1 MGNLFFT
8 NEQKT
13 VNSCY
18 HIGVRKQSVQMY
30 RFPEV
35 KQELLLSIRYS
46 TKVLKAS
53 GDEINLNIIQL
64 LMESGSAGLRVPE
77 ITKKTYLSRPSVSH
91 HLRIL
96 VDAGIVGV
104 QRIGTMNYYYV
115 DIKASAID
123 SLSTLVNSMISYHTN
138 FPEMIDGKFDDL

>member
-1 MGNLFFT
+1 MGNIFFT

-46 TKVLKAS
+46 TKVLKAL
-53 GDEINLNIIQL
+53 GDEINLNIIQ
-64 LMESGSAGLRVPE
+64 
-77 ITKKTYLSRPSVSH
+77 
-91 HLRIL
+91 
-96 VDAGIVGV
+96 
-104 QRIGTMNYYYV
+104 
-115 DIKASAID
+115 
-123 SLSTLVNSMISYHTN
+123 
-138 FPEMIDGKFDDL
+138 

>member
-1 MGNLFFT
+1 
-8 NEQKT
+8 
-13 VNSCY
+13 
-18 HIGVRKQSVQMY
+18 MY

-35 KQELLLSIRYS
+35 KHELLLSIKYS
-46 TKVLKAS
+46 TKVLKAL

-64 LMESGSAGLRVPE
+64 LMESGTAGLRVSE

-123 SLSTLVNSMISYHTN
+123 SLSTLVNSLISYHTN

>member
-1 MGNLFFT
+1 
-8 NEQKT
+8 
-13 VNSCY
+13 
-18 HIGVRKQSVQMY
+18 MY

-46 TKVLKAS
+46 TKVLKAL

-96 VDAGIVGV
+96 VDAGI